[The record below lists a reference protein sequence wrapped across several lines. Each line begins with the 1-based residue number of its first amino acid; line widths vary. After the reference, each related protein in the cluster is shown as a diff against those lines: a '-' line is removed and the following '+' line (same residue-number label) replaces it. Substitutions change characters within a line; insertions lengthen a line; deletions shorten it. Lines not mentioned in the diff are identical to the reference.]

1 MTRQRGRR
9 GPLLMVGLAL
19 AASLWF
25 GIVEAYLRLHR
36 LHDLRLGNFAPRI
49 VDAGMLA
56 LNAALLV
63 AFVAVHLVRRSE
75 VVDAD
80 EGSG

>member
-1 MTRQRGRR
+1 LTRHRARR
-9 GPLLMVGLAL
+9 WPVLVFGLAL

-25 GIVEAYLRLHR
+25 GVVEAYLRLHR
-36 LHDLRLGNFAPRI
+36 LHDLRVGNFAPRI

-63 AFVAVHLVRRSE
+63 AFVAVRMLRRSGGI
-75 VVDAD
+75 DAD
-80 EGSG
+80 EGSE